1 MKMIRRFFLPAITF
15 LTALIFT
22 LRLISLQLINS
33 SYKLLS
39 DGNAVIE
46 NSIYPERGY
55 IYDRNNKL
63 LASNQP
69 VYNLMAIPE
78 NIALFD
84 TLELSKSL
92 GISKS
97 ELIKK
102 INLAR
107 SYSVKLPSVIVGQIS
122 KEDNASIQEK
132 IWKYQGFFLQK
143 NSVRNYPVPV
153 ASNILGYVSEVNK
166 NDIKKDNYYRL
177 GELIGRQGIEEYYE
191 DLFRGTKGKKFYQKV
206 RFNRII
212 GSYEDGEFDIES
224 KGAQNL
230 ILTIDRELQEY
241 GERLLQNKRGGI
253 VAIEPKTGEVL
264 SLVSAPSYDPN
275 LLVGRKRSKNYQK
288 LALDT
293 LAKPL
298 FDRGLQ
304 AQYAPG
310 SPFKTL
316 NALIALQE
324 GVIQPKTAY
333 LCKKGHYY
341 ARGMFMECH
350 CRHGTKN
357 NLHSGIYRSCNTY
370 FANIYRKIIDEAG
383 STVEEG
389 MNIWNRH
396 LKSFGLGNYL
406 GYDLPVGK
414 KGFIPDSKYYD
425 YWYKE
430 GGWKSAT
437 VVSNAIGQGE
447 LLTTPIQM
455 ANFTAAI
462 ANRGYF
468 IQPHFLKSVSDGTL
482 DKVYE
487 KMMTSIDSIHFET
500 VIDGMHQVVER
511 GPARVAKIKGIDVCG
526 KTGTVENFMKI
537 DGVKTALTDHSIF
550 IAFAPKN
557 DPKIALAVYVENGY
571 WGARWAAPIASLMIE
586 KYLNGKVSRKW
597 LEDRMM
603 NGSLLAEYDK
613 PYSGKPFEIN
623 E

>member
-1 MKMIRRFFLPAITF
+1 MIRRFFLPFVTL
-15 LTALIFT
+15 LTAIVFVG
-22 LRLISLQLINS
+22 RLISLQLLNS

-55 IYDRNNKL
+55 IYDRNQKL
-63 LASNQP
+63 LVSNQP
-69 VYNLMAIPE
+69 VYDLMAIPE
-78 NIALFD
+78 NITLFD
-84 TLELSKSL
+84 TLELSKIL
-92 GISKS
+92 GVPKT
-97 ELIKK
+97 ELKKQIKTAK
-102 INLAR
+102 TF
-107 SYSVKLPSVIVGQIS
+107 SVKLPSIIVGKIS
-122 KEDNASIQEK
+122 KERNAVIQEK

-143 NSVRNYPVPV
+143 NSVRNYPVPI
-153 ASNILGYVSEVNK
+153 ASNLLGYVSEVNK
-166 NDIKKDNYYRL
+166 NDMKRDNYYRL

-191 DLFRGTKGKKFYQKV
+191 SFLRGRKGKKFFQKD

-212 GSYEDGEFDIES
+212 GSYEEGKYDVPKE
-224 KGAQNL
+224 GAQNL
-230 ILTIDRELQEY
+230 ILTIDSELQRY
-241 GERLLQNKRGGI
+241 GEELLKNKRGGI
-253 VAIEPKTGEVL
+253 VAIEPRTGEVL
-264 SLVSAPSYDPN
+264 SLVSAPGYDPSI
-275 LLVGRKRSKNYQK
+275 LVGRKRSKNYRK

-310 SPFKTL
+310 STFKTI
-316 NALIALQE
+316 NALVALQE
-324 GVIQPKTAY
+324 GVIDDKTAY
-333 LCKKGHYY
+333 LCQKGHYY

-350 CRHGTKN
+350 CRPGTKN
-357 NLHSGIYRSCNTY
+357 NLLSGIYRSCNTY
-370 FANIYRKIIDEAG
+370 FANTYRRIIDRAG
-383 STVEEG
+383 ENVEEG
-389 MNIWNRH
+389 MNIWNSH

-414 KGFIPDSKYYD
+414 KGLIPDADYYN
-425 YWYKE
+425 YWYKK

-462 ANRGYF
+462 ANRGYY
-468 IQPHFLKSVSDGTL
+468 IQPHFLKSVSNGVL

-487 KMMTSIDSIHFET
+487 KKPTSIDSIHFEK
-500 VIDGMHQVVER
+500 VIEGMFQVVER
-511 GPARVAKIKGIDVCG
+511 GTARVAKIRGVEMCG

-537 DGVKTALTDHSIF
+537 DGVKTQMTDHSIF
-550 IAFAPKN
+550 IAFAPKD

-586 KYLNGKVSRKW
+586 KYLNGSVKRKW
-597 LEDRMM
+597 LEDRML
-603 NGSLLAEYDK
+603 NGSLLAEYEK
-613 PYSGKPFEIN
+613 PYLGKPFVIN

>member
-1 MKMIRRFFLPAITF
+1 MIRRFFLPFVTL
-15 LTALIFT
+15 LTAIVFVG
-22 LRLISLQLINS
+22 RLISLQLLNS

-55 IYDRNNKL
+55 IYDRNQKL
-63 LASNQP
+63 LVSNQP
-69 VYNLMAIPE
+69 VYDLMAIPE
-78 NIALFD
+78 NITRFD
-84 TLELSKSL
+84 TLELSKIL
-92 GISKS
+92 GVPKT
-97 ELIKK
+97 ELKKQIKTAK
-102 INLAR
+102 TF
-107 SYSVKLPSVIVGQIS
+107 SVKLPSIIVGKIS
-122 KEDNASIQEK
+122 KERNAVIQEK
-132 IWKYQGFFLQK
+132 VWKYQGFFLQK
-143 NSVRNYPVPV
+143 NSVRNYPVPI
-153 ASNILGYVSEVNK
+153 ASNLLGYVSEVNK
-166 NDIKKDNYYRL
+166 NDMKRDNYYRL

-191 DLFRGTKGKKFYQKV
+191 SFLRGRKGKKFFQKD

-212 GSYEDGEFDIES
+212 GSYEEGKYDVPKE
-224 KGAQNL
+224 GAQNL
-230 ILTIDRELQEY
+230 ILTIDSELQRY
-241 GERLLQNKRGGI
+241 GEELLKNKRGGI
-253 VAIEPKTGEVL
+253 VAIEPRTGEVL
-264 SLVSAPSYDPN
+264 SLVSAPGYDPSI
-275 LLVGRKRSKNYQK
+275 LVGRKRSKNYRK

-310 SPFKTL
+310 SPFKTI
-316 NALIALQE
+316 NALVALQE
-324 GVIQPKTAY
+324 GVIDDKTAY
-333 LCKKGHYY
+333 LCQKGHYY

-350 CRHGTKN
+350 CRPGTKN
-357 NLHSGIYRSCNTY
+357 NLLSGIYRSCNTY
-370 FANIYRKIIDEAG
+370 FANTYRRIIDRAG
-383 STVEEG
+383 ENVEEG
-389 MNIWNRH
+389 MNIWNSH

-414 KGFIPDSKYYD
+414 KGFIPDADYYN
-425 YWYKE
+425 YWYKK

-462 ANRGYF
+462 ANRGYY
-468 IQPHFLKSVSDGTL
+468 IQPHFLKSVSNGVL

-487 KMMTSIDSIHFET
+487 KKPTSIDSIHFEK
-500 VIDGMHQVVER
+500 VIEGMFQVVER
-511 GPARVAKIKGIDVCG
+511 GTARVAKIRGVEMCG

-537 DGVKTALTDHSIF
+537 DGVKTQMTDHSIF
-550 IAFAPKN
+550 IAFAPKD

-586 KYLNGKVSRKW
+586 KYLNGSVKRKW
-597 LEDRMM
+597 LEDRML
-603 NGSLLAEYDK
+603 NGSLLAEYEK
-613 PYSGKPFEIN
+613 PYLGKPFVIN

>member
-1 MKMIRRFFLPAITF
+1 MIRRFFLPFVTL
-15 LTALIFT
+15 LTAIVFVG
-22 LRLISLQLINS
+22 RLISLQLLNS

-55 IYDRNNKL
+55 IYDRNQKL
-63 LASNQP
+63 LVSNQP
-69 VYNLMAIPE
+69 VYDLMAIPE
-78 NIALFD
+78 NITLFD
-84 TLELSKSL
+84 TLELSKIL
-92 GISKS
+92 GVPKTV
-97 ELIKK
+97 LKKQIKTAK
-102 INLAR
+102 TF
-107 SYSVKLPSVIVGQIS
+107 SVKLPSIIVGKIS
-122 KEDNASIQEK
+122 KERNAVIQEK

-143 NSVRNYPVPV
+143 NSVRNYPVPI
-153 ASNILGYVSEVNK
+153 ASNLLGYVSEVNK
-166 NDIKKDNYYRL
+166 NDMKRDNYYRL

-191 DLFRGTKGKKFYQKV
+191 SFLRGRKGKKFFQKD

-212 GSYEDGEFDIES
+212 GSYEEGKYDVPKE
-224 KGAQNL
+224 GAQNL
-230 ILTIDRELQEY
+230 ILTIDSELQRY
-241 GERLLQNKRGGI
+241 GEELLKNKRGGI
-253 VAIEPKTGEVL
+253 VAIEPRTGEVL
-264 SLVSAPSYDPN
+264 SLVSAPGYDPSI
-275 LLVGRKRSKNYQK
+275 LVGRKRSKNYRK

-310 SPFKTL
+310 SPFKTI
-316 NALIALQE
+316 NALVALQE
-324 GVIQPKTAY
+324 GVIDDKTAY
-333 LCKKGHYY
+333 LCQKGHYY

-350 CRHGTKN
+350 CRPGTKN
-357 NLHSGIYRSCNTY
+357 NLLSGIYRSCNTY
-370 FANIYRKIIDEAG
+370 FANTYRRIIDRAG
-383 STVEEG
+383 ENVGEG
-389 MNIWNRH
+389 MNIWNSH

-414 KGFIPDSKYYD
+414 KGFIPDADYYN
-425 YWYKE
+425 YWYKK

-462 ANRGYF
+462 ANRGYY
-468 IQPHFLKSVSDGTL
+468 IQPHFLKSVNNGVL

-487 KMMTSIDSIHFET
+487 KKTTSIDSIHFEK
-500 VIDGMHQVVER
+500 VIEGMFQVVER
-511 GPARVAKIKGIDVCG
+511 GTARVAKIRGVEVCG

-537 DGVKTALTDHSIF
+537 DGVKTQMTDHSIF
-550 IAFAPKN
+550 IAFAPKD

-586 KYLNGKVSRKW
+586 KYLNGSVKRKW
-597 LEDRMM
+597 LEDRML
-603 NGSLLAEYDK
+603 NGSLLAEYEK
-613 PYSGKPFEIN
+613 PYLGKPFVIN

>member
-1 MKMIRRFFLPAITF
+1 MIRRFFLPFVTL
-15 LTALIFT
+15 LTAIVFVG
-22 LRLISLQLINS
+22 RLISLQLLNS

-55 IYDRNNKL
+55 IYDRNQKL
-63 LASNQP
+63 LVSNQP
-69 VYNLMAIPE
+69 VYDLMAIPE
-78 NIALFD
+78 NITLFD
-84 TLELSKSL
+84 TLELSKIL
-92 GISKS
+92 GVPKT
-97 ELIKK
+97 ELKKQIKTAK
-102 INLAR
+102 TF
-107 SYSVKLPSVIVGQIS
+107 SVKLPSIIVGKIS
-122 KEDNASIQEK
+122 KEHNAVIQEK

-143 NSVRNYPVPV
+143 NSVRNYPVPI
-153 ASNILGYVSEVNK
+153 ASNLLGYVSEVNK
-166 NDIKKDNYYRL
+166 NDMKRDNYYRL

-191 DLFRGTKGKKFYQKV
+191 SFLRGRKGKKFFQKD

-212 GSYEDGEFDIES
+212 GSYEEGKYDVPKE
-224 KGAQNL
+224 GAQNL
-230 ILTIDRELQEY
+230 ILTIDSELQRY
-241 GERLLQNKRGGI
+241 GEELLKNKRGGI
-253 VAIEPKTGEVL
+253 VAIEPRTGEVL
-264 SLVSAPSYDPN
+264 SLVSAPSYDPSI
-275 LLVGRKRSKNYQK
+275 LVGRERSKNYRK

-310 SPFKTL
+310 SPFKTI
-316 NALIALQE
+316 NALVALQE
-324 GVIQPKTAY
+324 GVIDDKTAY
-333 LCKKGHYY
+333 LCQKGHYY
-341 ARGMFMECH
+341 ARGVFMECH
-350 CRHGTKN
+350 CRPGTKN
-357 NLHSGIYRSCNTY
+357 NLLSGIYRSCNTY
-370 FANIYRKIIDEAG
+370 FANTYRRIIDRAG
-383 STVEEG
+383 ENVGEG
-389 MNIWNRH
+389 MNIWNSH

-414 KGFIPDSKYYD
+414 KGFIPDADYYN
-425 YWYKE
+425 YWYKK

-462 ANRGYF
+462 ANRGYY
-468 IQPHFLKSVSDGTL
+468 IQPHFLKSVSNGVL

-487 KMMTSIDSIHFET
+487 KKTTSIDSIHFEK
-500 VIDGMHQVVER
+500 VIEGMFQVVER
-511 GPARVAKIKGIDVCG
+511 GTARVAKIRGVEVCG

-537 DGVKTALTDHSIF
+537 DGVKTQMTDHSIF
-550 IAFAPKN
+550 IAFAPKD

-586 KYLNGKVSRKW
+586 KYLNGSVKRKW
-597 LEDRMM
+597 LEDRML
-603 NGSLLAEYDK
+603 NGSLLAEYEK
-613 PYSGKPFEIN
+613 PYLGKPFVIN